1 MTLHHPFI
9 IASNLNPGI
18 EISGATISICP
29 SDTPSHHDPHGKPCW
44 AYEIELP
51 NGERHEGHDL
61 FGWGETQEMMG
72 NLLAFI
78 GSCGEDRRYRE
89 QDGETEVDE
98 DSSEGLF
105 PPAVAEWAA
114 QNSDE
119 ISCIRCEIEE
129 TKNLIE
135 E

>member
-1 MTLHHPFI
+1 MTLHPPFI
-9 IASNLNPGI
+9 IASNLNHGI
-18 EISGATISICP
+18 KIAGATISIWP
-29 SDTPSHHDPHGKPCW
+29 SDTPSHHDPHGKTCW

-61 FGWGETQEMMG
+61 FGWGETQEMME
-72 NLLAFI
+72 NLLAFLDACAE
-78 GSCGEDRRYRE
+78 SRQHRERMGED
-89 QDGETEVDE
+89 DVDP
-98 DSSEGLF
+98 DSNEGLF

-119 ISCIRCEIEE
+119 IACVQCEIEE